1 MRRILLLAVVLAGC
15 GQIPQRDWSTVNAT
29 TPSSVVGTE
38 LSTRIDK
45 VRATL
50 AANGVTINSS
60 QLDCYVAAIMS
71 RYGVAGLD
79 AVVQPASITP
89 ELLKAATV
97 ALNTC
102 LKN

>member
-1 MRRILLLAVVLAGC
+1 VRRLLLLALVLAGC
-15 GQIPQRDWSTVNAT
+15 GSIPQRDWSAVNAT

-38 LSTRIDK
+38 LTLRIDK
-45 VRATL
+45 VRTTL

-60 QLDCYVAAIMS
+60 QLDCYVSAIMA

-79 AVVQPASITP
+79 SVVQPASITP

-102 LKN
+102 LKK